1 MNCCYHKHAGKKY
14 AELAIQFLREL
25 PMDGA
30 IGINSVL
37 GTYYEALFN
46 NDQATADEVADVLR
60 KNMGQPLEK
69 YKEVDIYENDIP
81 AKKET
86 AF

>member
-37 GTYYEALFN
+37 GTYYKALFN

-60 KNMGQPLEK
+60 KNEYVSLIEDTLK
-69 YKEVDIYENDIP
+69 
-81 AKKET
+81 
-86 AF
+86 

>member
-1 MNCCYHKHAGKKY
+1 MNCCYQKHAGKKY

-60 KNMGQPLEK
+60 KNEYVSLIEDTLK
-69 YKEVDIYENDIP
+69 
-81 AKKET
+81 
-86 AF
+86 